1 MKHLNFLLLAI
12 TLCTPSTYSNEL
24 TWPQGQQAAV
34 SLSYDDALNTQLD
47 NAIPVLNQ
55 HQVRAS
61 FYLTMASPV
70 VAARLDEWRAA
81 AQQGHELG
89 NHTIYHACSKSQ
101 PGTDWVLPYNDLDKR
116 VVQQVRDEIRVAN
129 GYLKAI
135 DGQTQRTMAPP
146 CGHTD
151 ARDGNYLPAIADDF
165 VAIKGAE
172 VGYPP
177 GFIVYLLPDG
187 HSGQQLVDYVKQSA
201 KQGGVVNIIFH
212 GVGGDHLSVSV
223 AAHRELVEYLAR
235 HKAIYWTD
243 TYQNIMS
250 HLQRQPARQSKL
262 PEKAQ

>member
-12 TLCTPSTYSNEL
+12 TLCTPSTYANEL

-55 HQVRAS
+55 HEIRAS

-70 VAARLDEWRAA
+70 VAARLDEWRAVA
-81 AQQGHELG
+81 RQGHELG

-101 PGTDWVLPYNDLDKR
+101 PGTDWVLPYNNMDKR
-116 VVQQVRDEIRVAN
+116 LVQQVREEVLVAN

-135 DGQTQRTMAPP
+135 DGESQRTMAPP

-151 ARDGNYLPAIADDF
+151 TQDGNYIPAIASDF

-172 VGYPP
+172 TGYPD
-177 GFIVYLLPDG
+177 GFITYLMPDG
-187 HSGQQLVDYVKQSA
+187 HTGQQLIEYVKHSA
-201 KQGGVVNIIFH
+201 RSGGVVNIIFH
-212 GVGGDHLSVSV
+212 GIGGDHLSVSSE
-223 AAHRELVEYLAR
+223 AHRELVEYLAR
-235 HKAIYWTD
+235 HKATYWAD
-243 TYQNIMS
+243 TYLNIMS
-250 HLQRQPARQSKL
+250 HLNDRGG
-262 PEKAQ
+262 